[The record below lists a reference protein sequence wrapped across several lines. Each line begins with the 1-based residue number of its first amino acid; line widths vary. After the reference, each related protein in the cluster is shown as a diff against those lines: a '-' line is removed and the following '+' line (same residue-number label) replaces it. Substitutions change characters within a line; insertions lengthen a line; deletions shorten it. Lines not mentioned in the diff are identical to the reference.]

1 VAGALY
7 IPLLLIVPLPVF
19 PPGIPSTDQ
28 VTAVLPVPVTVA
40 VNACECSTCKV
51 ADLGPTVTFTLPVII
66 AGRAKATT
74 VKAGTVR
81 LVES

>member
-1 VAGALY
+1 MAGALY
-7 IPLLLIVPLPVF
+7 IPLLLIVPFPVF

-40 VNACECSTCKV
+40 VNACECPTCNV
-51 ADLGPTVTFTLPVII
+51 ADVGPIVTFTLPLVIT
-66 AGRAKATT
+66 GRAKATT
-74 VKAGTVR
+74 VNAGTVR